1 MERDIKKIETRMFQ
15 VPLDEVLADAKHG
28 DHYFFELVTVTITL
42 ADGSR
47 EPAIPIQEERRTF
60 NKSNDRL

>member
-42 ADGSR
+42 ADGS
-47 EPAIPIQEERRTF
+47 QGTG
-60 NKSNDRL
+60 SNCYFGRAG